1 VPKVDGY
8 DLPDDL
14 YHHKGHMW
22 ARLEGDTMVVGL
34 NDFAQQLAGEVS
46 FVELPMEG
54 DDVSQDEVIG
64 TIETGKWV
72 QKICAPVSGNIA
84 EVNTEL
90 EDEAT
95 LINTDPYG
103 DGWIFKISV
112 AEKSELDELL
122 RGEAAVQWLKKEI
135 AEHAPK
141 E

>member
-1 VPKVDGY
+1 MAKVDKY

-22 ARLEGDTMVVGL
+22 ACLEGDTLVVGL

-54 DDVSQDEVIG
+54 DEVKQDEVVG

-72 QKICAPVSGNIA
+72 QKVCAPVSGAIT
-84 EVNTEL
+84 EVNAKL

-103 DGWIFKISV
+103 DGWIFKMTI
-112 AEKSELDELL
+112 ADKSELDQLMQ
-122 RGEAAVQWLKKEI
+122 GEAAVEWLKG
-135 AEHAPK
+135 
-141 E
+141 

>member
-1 VPKVDGY
+1 MAKVGKY

-22 ARLEGDTMVVGL
+22 ARLEGDILVVGL

-54 DDVSQDEVIG
+54 DEVKQDEVVG

-72 QKICAPVSGNIA
+72 QKVCAPASGTITQANA
-84 EVNTEL
+84 EL

-103 DGWIFKISV
+103 DGWIFKMTISD
-112 AEKSELDELL
+112 KSEIGQLMQ
-122 RGEAAVQWLKKEI
+122 GEAAVEWLKREI
-135 AEHAPK
+135 AEHETK
-141 E
+141 